1 MYWRSLLP
9 GTLPA
14 AKNAS
19 VIMKKYYHVCSQGLE
34 KGLIFSC
41 DDDFIS
47 GVNDIA
53 ICLLKFDVKIVCY
66 CLMNNHFHFILYGE
80 EQACLEFANE
90 YKRRCGIRLR
100 ISKMEV
106 NALGNLKLSISEIGD
121 HEYLENA
128 IAYVLRNPL
137 AARINMMPYHYMW
150 SSADIYFRGDTA
162 SRGGTPVNELPER
175 RRNRILRTKQPLPD
189 CYMVNDRG
197 MIIPESFVD
206 PTLTEA
212 IFRHPSRL
220 MFALAKK
227 VETEVELKFGI
238 ADQVSYT
245 DAEMKSLI
253 NEYISMEFGVQGISA
268 LSNQQKLR
276 LCPVMKRNYNASV
289 KQICRIT
296 KLDPEIVSK
305 LV

>member
-1 MYWRSLLP
+1 
-9 GTLPA
+9 
-14 AKNAS
+14 
-19 VIMKKYYHVCSQGLE
+19 MKKYYHISSLGLE

-41 DDDFIS
+41 DEDFIS

-66 CLMNNHFHFILYGE
+66 CLMSNHFHFILYGA
-80 EQACLEFANE
+80 EQACREFVNE
-90 YKRRCGIRLR
+90 YKRRCGIRMR
-100 ISKMEV
+100 NSKMEV
-106 NALGNLKLSISEIGD
+106 NALSNLQLSINEISD
-121 HEYLENA
+121 AEYLENA

-137 AARINMMPYHYMW
+137 AARINIMPYHYMW
-150 SSADIYFRGDTA
+150 SSAGIYFKGETPA
-162 SRGGTPVNELPER
+162 GGTPVNDLSER
-175 RRNRILRTKQPLPD
+175 KRNRMLRTKLSLPD
-189 CYMVNDRG
+189 DYRVNESG
-197 MIIPESFVD
+197 MILPESFVD
-206 PTLTEA
+206 PKLAEA

-268 LSNQQKLR
+268 LSNQQKLK
-276 LCPVMKRNYNASV
+276 LCSMMKRNYNASV

-296 KLDPEIVSK
+296 KLDPEIVNK

>member
-1 MYWRSLLP
+1 
-9 GTLPA
+9 
-14 AKNAS
+14 
-19 VIMKKYYHVCSQGLE
+19 MKKYYHISSRGLE

-41 DDDFIS
+41 DEDFIS

-66 CLMNNHFHFILYGE
+66 CLMSNHFHFILYGA
-80 EQACLEFANE
+80 EQACREFVNE
-90 YKRRCGIRLR
+90 YKRRCGIRMR
-100 ISKMEV
+100 NSKMEV
-106 NALGNLKLSISEIGD
+106 NALSNLQLSINEISD
-121 HEYLENA
+121 AEYLENA

-137 AARINMMPYHYMW
+137 AARINIMPYHYMW
-150 SSADIYFRGDTA
+150 SSAGIYFKGETPA
-162 SRGGTPVNELPER
+162 GGTPVNDLSER
-175 RRNRILRTKQPLPD
+175 KRNRMLRTKLSLPD
-189 CYMVNDRG
+189 DYRVNESG
-197 MIIPESFVD
+197 MILPESFVD
-206 PTLTEA
+206 PKLAEA
-212 IFRHPSRL
+212 IFRHPSIL

-268 LSNQQKLR
+268 LSNQQKLK
-276 LCPVMKRNYNASV
+276 LCSMMKRNYNASV

>member
-1 MYWRSLLP
+1 
-9 GTLPA
+9 
-14 AKNAS
+14 
-19 VIMKKYYHVCSQGLE
+19 MKKYYHISSRGLE

-41 DDDFIS
+41 DEDFIS

-66 CLMNNHFHFILYGE
+66 CLMSNHFHFILYGA
-80 EQACLEFANE
+80 EQTCREFVKE
-90 YKRRCGIRLR
+90 YKRRCGIRMR
-100 ISKMEV
+100 NSKMEV
-106 NALGNLKLSISEIGD
+106 NALSNLQLSINEISD
-121 HEYLENA
+121 AEYLENA

-137 AARINMMPYHYMW
+137 AARINIMPYHYMW
-150 SSADIYFRGDTA
+150 SSAGIYFKGETPA
-162 SRGGTPVNELPER
+162 GGTPVNDLPER
-175 RRNRILRTKQPLPD
+175 KRNRMLRTKLSLPD
-189 CYMVNDRG
+189 DYRVNESG
-197 MIIPESFVD
+197 MILPESFVD
-206 PTLTEA
+206 PKFAEA

-227 VETEVELKFGI
+227 VEAEVELKFGL
-238 ADQVSYT
+238 AEQVSYT

-253 NEYISMEFGVQGISA
+253 NEFINVEFGARGMSA
-268 LSNQQKLR
+268 LSNQQKLK
-276 LCPVMKRNYNASV
+276 LCSMMKRNYNASV